1 MKLLLMFG
9 ILCKNYFIV
18 EYKVRIMQVR
28 NTLQTL
34 KKGSISTHKFVK
46 KIQEIVD
53 SLVTNAQAI
62 TKVELVNH
70 VIDGLGYEFDL
81 TIIHITS
88 TIDFT
93 TESITLANV
102 KFVLQ
107 KYEQRLQKL
116 SNYYYDF
123 YW

>member
-1 MKLLLMFG
+1 M
-9 ILCKNYFIV
+9 
-18 EYKVRIMQVR
+18 
-28 NTLQTL
+28 
-34 KKGSISTHKFVK
+34 
-46 KIQEIVD
+46 QEIVD

-62 TKVELVNH
+62 TKTELVNH

-93 TESITLANV
+93 TESITLANA

-107 KYEQRLQKL
+107 NMSRGFKSSLTIIMIFTGSYMNLVNRTIGVGVDLTR
-116 SNYYYDF
+116 NYLLF
-123 YW
+123 L